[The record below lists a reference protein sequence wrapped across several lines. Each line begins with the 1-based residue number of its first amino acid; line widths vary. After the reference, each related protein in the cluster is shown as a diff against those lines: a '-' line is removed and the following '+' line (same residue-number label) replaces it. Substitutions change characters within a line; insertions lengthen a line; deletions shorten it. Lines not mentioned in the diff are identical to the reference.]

1 MVDNLI
7 LFAFVSIL
15 VGFIVDVRYGLLVST
30 ILLSGFL
37 ILFINNK
44 KMHTNITEGYEPTTI
59 GIPKKDN
66 NIQYVKR
73 PSKPCLNSDEFKT
86 FSDPAR
92 RKPQI
97 VEKNMK
103 SLNHALEGPQN
114 PKTLIPPMITKPIYD
129 RAFRKSSQIVPNIIN
144 GQTNENL
151 YLSGYLEEHPDT
163 SDSPVVHRSINYPA
177 SMVGNGEVI
186 ENYDPSY
193 TYAEKTWDNSILVGR
208 GYDAEQVKASG
219 FPGNLPRG
227 NCMRN
232 PKLKGYNDNI
242 FTQTVQPGVYYKNEI
257 AEPIN
262 SNIGISFQ
270 QQFNPR
276 TYKEGEGALIV
287 TDHDPNFAP
296 NPEEIIEYP
305 EEPNISNVYDPR
317 FYGYGTSYRNYVDSV
332 TGQPRFPYDDINATK
347 MPNYIVRS
355 KLDTHNFSD
364 TYGPMQNSGLSLND
378 VRKKAQDAFL
388 EDSLHFRND
397 LTTRLMR
404 KRNSEMWQEKMYP
417 KSRAYFR

>member
-1 MVDNLI
+1 MVFI
-7 LFAFVSIL
+7 IV
-15 VGFIVDVRYGLLVST
+15 VFIVDVRYGLLVST
-30 ILLSGFL
+30 ILLFGFL
-37 ILFINNK
+37 ILFVINK
-44 KMHTNITEGYEPTTI
+44 KMQTDIIEGYESTTI
-59 GIPKKDN
+59 GIPKRDN
-66 NIQYVKR
+66 NTRYAKSA
-73 PSKPCLNSDEFKT
+73 PKPCLTSDQFKT

-103 SLNHALEGPQN
+103 SLNHALEGGQN
-114 PKTLIPPMITKPIYD
+114 PKTLIPPMITTPIYD
-129 RAFRKSSQIVPNIIN
+129 RSTRKSSQIVPNIIN
-144 GQTNENL
+144 RQTNENL
-151 YLSGYLEEHPDT
+151 YLSGYLEDHPDT
-163 SDSPVVHRSINYPA
+163 ANPNVSHRTMSRPTPID
-177 SMVGNGEVI
+177 NGEVI

-193 TYAEKTWDNSILVGR
+193 SYAKKTWDNTILVGN
-208 GYDAEQVKASG
+208 GYDPEQLESSG
-219 FPGNLPRG
+219 FPGNLPGG

-232 PKLKGYNDNI
+232 PNLKKYNDNL

-276 TYKEGEGALIV
+276 TYKEKGGSLFV

-296 NPEEIIEYP
+296 DPEEIIENP

-347 MPNYIVRS
+347 MPNYVVRS

-364 TYGPMQNSGLSLND
+364 TYGPMQNSGLSLNE

-417 KSRAYFR
+417 KSRAYLR